1 MLTNTEVINA
11 VKNNLFHERLHKARQ
26 AFSHATKGTNVDGNL
41 VCFRD
46 TTQVYSLYTAEFP
59 LVIMEKDIPEDALP
73 HVKRIHQIT
82 QEQTLVANA
91 LRYMG
96 NYFDTAHE
104 FAVAI
109 NQYVDILS
117 DKFRCD
123 VRLPPAWE
131 DDLEE
136 QLNLINQSVMFKYM
150 YV

>member
-11 VKNNLFHERLHKARQ
+11 VKNNLFRERLHKARQ
-26 AFSHATKGTNVDGNL
+26 EFSHATKGTNVDGNL

-59 LVIMEKDIPEDALP
+59 LVIMEKDIPEDALE

-96 NYFDTAHE
+96 NYFDTAYE

-117 DKFRCD
+117 DKSPEIE
-123 VRLPPAWE
+123 LPSTWE

-136 QLNLINQSVMFKYM
+136 QLNLVNQSVMFKRM